1 MLAPNS
7 NTAPITYIVIPFL
20 YSAFSL
26 GDAETYLMPNTVN
39 IIVATATPTIW
50 IMFNTCPA
58 TFVTLVAAFDACG
71 VISVSSPFANTL
83 LVHF

>member
-26 GDAETYLMPNTVN
+26 GDAETYFPELVKSFPKLRDVFYS
-39 IIVATATPTIW
+39 VYL
-50 IMFNTCPA
+50 FN
-58 TFVTLVAAFDACG
+58 L
-71 VISVSSPFANTL
+71 
-83 LVHF
+83 